1 LGIRFEPSS
10 DTLVLYRPDGKPFA
24 DYTEVQQKL
33 ETAKNRAS
41 EAENRAAE
49 AENRASEAENRA
61 NLAVEQL
68 EQERQRAKQLEELLR
83 KAGLDPNIAD
93 RS

>member
-1 LGIRFEPSS
+1 M
-10 DTLVLYRPDGKPFA
+10 LYRPDGEPFA

-33 ETAKNRAS
+33 ETAENRAS
-41 EAENRAAE
+41 E

-61 NLAVEQL
+61 NLAEEQL
-68 EQERQRAKQLEELLR
+68 EQERQRAKKLEELLR
-83 KAGLDPNIAD
+83 QAGLDPNIAD